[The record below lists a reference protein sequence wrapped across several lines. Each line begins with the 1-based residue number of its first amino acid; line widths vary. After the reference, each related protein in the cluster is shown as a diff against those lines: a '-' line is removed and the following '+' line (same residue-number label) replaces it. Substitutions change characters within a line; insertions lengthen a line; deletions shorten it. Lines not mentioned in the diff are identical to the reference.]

1 MRLLRH
7 LLFALSSAWQS
18 FWRNAGVSVAAVV
31 SITLILILAGVNL
44 LLGHALAG
52 VLDSYKTRVSV
63 ISVAVAD
70 QTPLATVYDFKQQLE
85 ADPRVAKVVFVTK
98 DEELQRFSADPRN
111 RDLIANIEG
120 NPVPAKLEVH
130 VKDLR
135 DVDAINNMGR
145 AWRGADRTD
154 PTDYQG
160 DFIARMVK
168 LSAWLSL
175 AGYALMAILVV
186 VSVVI
191 VMNTIRTAVYHR
203 RAEIEVMKLV
213 GATEWFVRG
222 PFVIEG
228 VMTGVLAASLALGL
242 LLGIYRPFVE
252 RFRADLFF
260 IPLSYDP
267 RFVSTLGQDLFL
279 AGALLGAMGSYIG
292 VRRYVRI

>member
-1 MRLLRH
+1 MRLFRH

-31 SITLILILAGVNL
+31 SITLILMLAGVNL

-52 VLDSYKTRVSV
+52 VLDTYKTRVSV
-63 ISVAVAD
+63 ISISVSD
-70 QTPLATVYDFKQQLE
+70 QTPLSTVYDFKQQLE
-85 ADPRVAKVVFVTK
+85 ADPRVASVTFVTK
-98 DEELQRFSADPRN
+98 DEELQRFSSDPRN

-130 VKDLR
+130 VKNLN
-135 DVDAINNMGR
+135 DVDAINNLGR

-203 RAEIEVMKLV
+203 RQEIEVMKLV

-242 LLGIYRPFVE
+242 LLGAYRPFVE

-279 AGALLGAMGSYIG
+279 GGALLGAMGSYIG
-292 VRRYVRI
+292 VRRFVRI

>member
-1 MRLLRH
+1 MRLFRH
-7 LLFALSSAWQS
+7 LLFALNSAWQS
-18 FWRNAGVSVAAVV
+18 FWRNAGVSVAAVI

-63 ISVAVAD
+63 ISISVSD

-85 ADPRVAKVVFVTK
+85 ADPRVAGVTFVTK

-130 VKDLR
+130 VKNLS
-135 DVDAINNMGR
+135 DVDAINNLGR
-145 AWRGADRTD
+145 TWRGADRTD

-168 LSAWLSL
+168 LSAWLTL

-191 VMNTIRTAVYHR
+191 EDGQVVRDDRAGRYHEAPQASAL
-203 RAEIEVMKLV
+203 RA
-213 GATEWFVRG
+213 
-222 PFVIEG
+222 
-228 VMTGVLAASLALGL
+228 
-242 LLGIYRPFVE
+242 
-252 RFRADLFF
+252 
-260 IPLSYDP
+260 
-267 RFVSTLGQDLFL
+267 
-279 AGALLGAMGSYIG
+279 
-292 VRRYVRI
+292 

>member
-1 MRLLRH
+1 MRPLRH

-18 FWRNAGVSVAAVV
+18 FWRNAGVSLAAVV
-31 SITLILILAGVNL
+31 SITLILMLGGINL
-44 LLGHALAG
+44 LLGHAFGG
-52 VLDSYKTRVSV
+52 VLDTYKARVSV
-63 ISVAVAD
+63 ISISIAD
-70 QTPLATVYDFKQQLE
+70 QTPLATVEDFQQQLE
-85 ADPRVAKVVFVTK
+85 ADPRVTSVTFVTK
-98 DEELQRFSADPRN
+98 DEELARFASDP
-111 RDLIANIEG
+111 ANAQLVSNLEG

-130 VKDLR
+130 VRSLQ
-135 DVDAINNMGR
+135 DVAAIDALAR
-145 AWRGADRTD
+145 QWRGADRTD

-160 DFIARMVK
+160 DFITNMIR
-168 LSAWLSL
+168 LSGWLSL
-175 AGYALMAILVV
+175 AGMVLLAMLVV

-203 RAEIEVMKLV
+203 RQEIEVMRLV

-228 VMTGVLAASLALGL
+228 VMTGVLAASLALGVL
-242 LLGIYRPFVE
+242 LALYRPFVE

-267 RFVSTLGQDLFL
+267 RFVGTLGQDLFL
-279 AGALLGAMGSYIG
+279 GGAILGALGSYIG

>member
-31 SITLILILAGVNL
+31 SITLILMLAGVNL

-52 VLDSYKTRVSV
+52 VLDTYKTRVSV
-63 ISVAVAD
+63 ISIAVSD

-85 ADPRVAKVVFVTK
+85 ADPRVSKVTFVTK
-98 DEELQRFSADPRN
+98 DEELERFSADPRN

-130 VKDLR
+130 VKNLA
-135 DVDAINNMGR
+135 DVDAINNLGR

-160 DFIARMVK
+160 DFITRMVK
-168 LSAWLSL
+168 LSAWLTL
-175 AGYALMAILVV
+175 AGSALMAILVV

-203 RAEIEVMKLV
+203 RQEIEVMKLV

-228 VMTGVLAASLALGL
+228 VMTGVLAASLALGVL
-242 LLGIYRPFVE
+242 MGAYRPFVE

-267 RFVSTLGQDLFL
+267 RFVGTLGQDLFL
-279 AGALLGAMGSYIG
+279 GGALLGAMGSYIG

>member
-1 MRLLRH
+1 
-7 LLFALSSAWQS
+7 
-18 FWRNAGVSVAAVV
+18 
-31 SITLILILAGVNL
+31 
-44 LLGHALAG
+44 

-85 ADPRVAKVVFVTK
+85 ADPRVTKVVFVTK
-98 DEELQRFSADPRN
+98 EEELNRFSADPRN

-135 DVDAINNMGR
+135 DVDAINNLGR
-145 AWRGADRTD
+145 SWRGADRSD

-203 RAEIEVMKLV
+203 RQEIEVMKLV

-267 RFVSTLGQDLFL
+267 HFVGTLGQDLFL
-279 AGALLGAMGSYIG
+279 GGALLGAMGSYIG

>member
-18 FWRNAGVSVAAVV
+18 FWRNAGVSLAAVV
-31 SITLILILAGVNL
+31 SIPLILMLAGINL
-44 LLGHALAG
+44 LLGHTFGA
-52 VLDSYKTRVSV
+52 VLDTYKTRVSV
-63 ISVAVAD
+63 ISISVAD
-70 QTPLATVYDFKQQLE
+70 QTPLSTVYDFQAQLA
-85 ADPRVAKVVFVTK
+85 ADPRVSSVTFISK
-98 DEELQRFSADPRN
+98 DEELARFASDPRN
-111 RDLIANIEG
+111 ATLVTNLEG
-120 NPVPAKLEVH
+120 NPVPGKLEVH

-135 DVDAINNMGR
+135 DVGAIDALAR
-145 AWRGADRTD
+145 QWRGADRTD

-160 DFIARMVK
+160 DFIANMIR
-168 LSAWLSL
+168 LSSWLSL
-175 AGYALMAILVV
+175 AGVVLLLMLVV

-191 VMNTIRTAVYHR
+191 IMNTIRTAVYHR
-203 RAEIEVMKLV
+203 RQEIEVMKLV

-228 VMTGVLAASLALGL
+228 VMTGVLAASLALGVL
-242 LLGIYRPFVE
+242 LASYRPFVE

-267 RFVSTLGQDLFL
+267 RFVGVLGQDLML
-279 AGALLGAMGSYIG
+279 GGAILGAIGSYIG